1 MNIDINIELLKTFYI
16 VAKYKNITK
25 ASNELL
31 VSQSTV
37 SKSIKNIEEQLDC
50 QLFTRSKKGVELTK
64 EGEILYNSAEKILN
78 ILNTDLK
85 KITKTKT
92 INILVGKVLADKVLV
107 PYINLF
113 QKKYPNITIN
123 LSCTDIKGVKSKLK
137 NDEVDI
143 AIGYY
148 IEDLEETY
156 EQRKISQELHPIFV
170 CNKDYKELINKTIK
184 VKELEKYPY
193 IISSKG
199 ATTYQYALDFFK
211 ENNLDIT
218 PTMEILGT
226 SLITQLVKNGLGIS
240 ILTKEF
246 IEEELK
252 NQELFKIQLEQE
264 LETRHLT
271 IITYKNKTLSKEI
284 NYLIDLLR
292 TNVK

>member
-16 VAKYKNITK
+16 VAKNKNITK

-64 EGEILYNSAEKILN
+64 EGEILYNSTEKVLN

-107 PYINLF
+107 PYINTF
-113 QKKYPNITIN
+113 QKKYPNIKIN

-137 NDEVDI
+137 NDEADI

-148 IEDLEETY
+148 IEDLEENY

-170 CNKDYKELINKTIK
+170 CNNNYKELINKKIE

-199 ATTYQYALDFFK
+199 ATTYQYALDFFQ

-252 NQELFKIQLEQE
+252 NQELFEIQLEQE
-264 LETRHLT
+264 LDTRHLT
-271 IITYKNKTLSKEI
+271 IITYKNKILSKEI
-284 NYLIDLLR
+284 KYLIDLLI
-292 TNVK
+292 NH

>member
-16 VAKYKNITK
+16 VAKNKNITK

-64 EGEILYNSAEKILN
+64 EGEILYNSTEKVLN

-107 PYINLF
+107 PYINTF
-113 QKKYPNITIN
+113 QKKYPNIKIN

-137 NDEVDI
+137 NDEADI

-148 IEDLEETY
+148 IEDLEENY

-170 CNKDYKELINKTIK
+170 CNNNYKELINKKIK

-199 ATTYQYALDFFK
+199 ATTYQYALDFFQ

-252 NQELFKIQLEQE
+252 NQELFEIQLEQE

-271 IITYKNKTLSKEI
+271 IITYRNKILSKEI
-284 NYLIDLLR
+284 KYLIDLLI
-292 TNVK
+292 NH

>member
-64 EGEILYNSAEKILN
+64 EGEILYNSTEKVLN
-78 ILNTDLK
+78 ILNNDLK

-113 QKKYPNITIN
+113 QKKYPNIKIN

-148 IEDLEETY
+148 IEDLEENY

-170 CNKDYKELINKTIK
+170 CNNNYKELINKKIK

-199 ATTYQYALDFFK
+199 ATTYQYALDFFQ

-252 NQELFKIQLEQE
+252 NQELFEIQLEQE

-271 IITYKNKTLSKEI
+271 IITYKNKILSKEI
-284 NYLIDLLR
+284 KYLIDLLI
-292 TNVK
+292 KKDK